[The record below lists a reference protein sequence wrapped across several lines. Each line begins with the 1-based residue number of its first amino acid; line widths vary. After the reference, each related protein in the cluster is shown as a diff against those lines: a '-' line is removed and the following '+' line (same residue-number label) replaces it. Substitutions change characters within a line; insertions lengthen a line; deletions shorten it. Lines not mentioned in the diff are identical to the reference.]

1 MKYTRRIEEGTNS
14 IRAQVRTKR
23 QRDSRFNSQQAKVRV
38 ERQCKFPTIAKAPSA
53 TAVKLL
59 ERVLQREW
67 RGAMENRPR
76 DSDRA
81 IALSMYR
88 PLCAST
94 SRAKAGWR
102 ARANSTRTHSHI
114 HTHTHMNIRI
124 EA

>member
-94 SRAKAGWR
+94 SRAKLAGVR
-102 ARANSTRTHSHI
+102 APTAHVHI
-114 HTHTHMNIRI
+114 HIYTHTHT
-124 EA
+124 